1 MATPQPIPPETGY
14 VDPATMVTLAQAAAV
29 KAMEQVGKPL
39 SVGLDGMSLNY
50 GSAAEAIQT
59 AQRYLD
65 LLEAQRKL
73 EVQAAPWSLSQVVRG

>member
-1 MATPQPIPPETGY
+1 MPDPQPIPPSTVY
-14 VDPATMVTLAQAAAV
+14 VDPVTMVALAQAAAV

-39 SVGLDGMSLNY
+39 SIGLDGMSLNY

-73 EVQAAPWSLSQVVRG
+73 EVQAVPWSHSQVVRG